1 MDNLYC
7 VSISEKCSLLQNLS
21 ENNIGS
27 IGAAAICEM
36 MLENSTIRTL
46 ELSGELI
53 VFTEKHMAIRTFTD

>member
-1 MDNLYC
+1 M
-7 VSISEKCSLLQNLS
+7 LQNLS

-53 VFTEKHMAIRTFTD
+53 LVTYGNMDFY